1 MSASSPVPETVV
13 MAWSLPDP
21 VVKKSA
27 VVTGAGGQDGSY
39 LCEHLLDLGYEVHG
53 TVRHKSGG
61 DPEGRLANC
70 MRNPDFRAHTLDITD
85 RSAVDALVGSVFP
98 DELYHLAAMSH
109 VGVSFKN
116 PTMTFDNN
124 VTGTLNV
131 LESVRHLSPMTR
143 VYFAGTSEMFGG
155 APGTAPQNESTH
167 MRPKSPYAISKLA
180 GFNLCQIYRSSY
192 GMYVS
197 CGILFNHESSRRG
210 KLFVTRKITRAVA
223 EIVAG
228 NRELVELG
236 NVDAVRDWG
245 HAKDYVRAMH
255 DMLQLPTGTDLVI
268 GTGRTHTVRQF
279 AEAAFAHAGIPLEW
293 RTEGGLDVA
302 VDAHG
307 KRRVSSDPDLFRPTE
322 CSFLE
327 ADPRLAGIVIG
338 WERDAAA
345 FEKLVAEMVDADV
358 AEVETEN
365 VVAAAAAK
373 GRGRGRRALAWGLSP
388 VAIGVLAGILTTVAS
403 ALTA

>member
-1 MSASSPVPETVV
+1 MSSKIPKVV
-13 MAWSLPDP
+13 VKAWGLPDADY
-21 VVKKSA
+21 KKSA

-39 LCEHLLDLGYEVHG
+39 LCEYLLGLGYEVHG

-61 DPEGRLANC
+61 DPENRLEKCLN
-70 MRNPDFRAHTLDITD
+70 NPDFRVHTLDITD

-109 VGVSFKN
+109 VGVSFSN
-116 PTMTFDNN
+116 PTLTFDTN

-131 LESVRHLSPMTR
+131 LESVRHLSPLTR

-155 APGTAPQNESTH
+155 APGTAPQSESTP

-192 GMYVS
+192 GLYVA

-228 NRELVELG
+228 DREFVELG
-236 NVDAVRDWG
+236 NIDAVRDWG
-245 HAKDYVRAMH
+245 HAKDYVQAMH
-255 DMLQLPTGTDLVI
+255 EMLQLNADSNKGVNLVI
-268 GTGRTHTVRQF
+268 GTGRTNTVREF
-279 AEAAFAHAGIPLEW
+279 ADAAFSHVGIHLEW
-293 RTEGGLDVA
+293 STEGELDVA
-302 VDAHG
+302 FDAYG
-307 KRRVSSDPDLFRPTE
+307 KKRVVSNPNLFRPTE

-327 ADPRLAGIVIG
+327 ANPTMAKIVIG
-338 WERDAAA
+338 WEVDPEA
-345 FEKLVAEMVDADV
+345 FEKLVAEMVDSDV
-358 AEVETEN
+358 DEVKIEN
-365 VVAAAAAK
+365 AVAGVK
-373 GRGRGRRALAWGLSP
+373 ERSTRGRLFGASPVVVGALAGL
-388 VAIGVLAGILTTVAS
+388 VVVIAALA
-403 ALTA
+403 

>member
-1 MSASSPVPETVV
+1 MSPPIHDVDVK
-13 MAWSLPDP
+13 AWRIDHDY
-21 VVKKSA
+21 KKSA

-61 DPEGRLANC
+61 DPENRLENC
-70 MRNPDFRAHTLDITD
+70 LKNPDFHVHTLDITD
-85 RSAVDALVGSVFP
+85 RSAIDALVGTVFP

-109 VGVSFKN
+109 VGVSFNN
-116 PTMTFDNN
+116 PSMTFENN

-155 APGTAPQNESTH
+155 APGTAPQYENTP

-228 NRELVELG
+228 DREFVELG
-236 NVDAVRDWG
+236 NIDAVRDWG

-255 DMLQLPTGTDLVI
+255 AMLQLNSDANKGINLVI
-268 GTGRTHTVRQF
+268 GTGRTNTVRQF
-279 AEAAFAHAGIPLEW
+279 ADAAFAHAGIALEW
-293 RTEGGLDVA
+293 RAEGDLDVA
-302 VDAHG
+302 VDADG
-307 KRRVSSDPDLFRPTE
+307 KKRVASNPNLFRPTE

-327 ADPRLAGIVIG
+327 ANPTMANLAIG
-338 WERDAAA
+338 WKVDPSA
-345 FEKLVAEMVDADV
+345 FEKLVAEMVDADIE
-358 AEVETEN
+358 EVKIEHA
-365 VVAAAAAK
+365 VAAAEERA
-373 GRGRGRRALAWGLSP
+373 GRGRLFGTSPIFVGALAGLL
-388 VAIGVLAGILTTVAS
+388 VAVAALA
-403 ALTA
+403 